1 MKDGPLSYD
10 FGKMEYTR
18 EPCKK
23 VALKCLNNSQDLTDE
38 FFNEIKKYS
47 TNIYSR
53 YILKTYGLSQNPYT
67 NDYIMVLEYAE
78 GGNFNDWVN
87 KNYENFYWLRRLN
100 ILQNIINGLEEIHQK
115 GLVHRDLHTGN
126 ILLMTSNFAT
136 RKQPFVNRAHDK
148 LLALDIVNKGIR
160 PEIDEPN
167 AIEIDK
173 LISSFRNNF
182 IVGKGEQFKESK
194 GSIENNQPV
203 THSQAI
209 YTSRLLNPFTK
220 DLNSECLDC
229 AIID

>member
-126 ILLMTSNFAT
+126 ILLMTNVMYFVAT

-160 PEIDEPN
+160 PEIDEL
-167 AIEIDK
+167 E
-173 LISSFRNNF
+173 
-182 IVGKGEQFKESK
+182 GEQFKESK